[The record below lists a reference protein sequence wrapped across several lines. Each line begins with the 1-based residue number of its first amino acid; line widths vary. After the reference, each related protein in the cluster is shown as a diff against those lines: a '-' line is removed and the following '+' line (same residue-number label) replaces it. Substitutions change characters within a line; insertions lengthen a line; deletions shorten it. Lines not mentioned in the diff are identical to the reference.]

1 MATTYTRSGVQ
12 GTSSTG
18 TYATLYEAPAG
29 TTAVISTIAICNTAS
44 ASLTYRI
51 GFANSAGTPAAA
63 DWLVYDATVKGN
75 DTVFLTIGTS
85 IPAGTFIRIS
95 SSANTSAFQAFISE
109 VS

>member
-1 MATTYTRSGVQ
+1 MATEYTRSGVQ

-63 DWLVYDATVKGN
+63 DWLVYDATVSGN
-75 DTVFLTIGTS
+75 DTVFLTIGVS
-85 IPAGTFIRIS
+85 IPAGTFIRVS
-95 SSANTSAFQAFISE
+95 SSANTSAFQAFVSE

>member
-1 MATTYTRSGVQ
+1 MATDYTRAGIQ

-44 ASLTYRI
+44 ATLTYRI
-51 GFANSAGTPAAA
+51 GFASSAGTPAAA
-63 DWLVYDATVKGN
+63 DWLVYDGTAAGN
-75 DTVFLTIGTS
+75 DTIFLTVGVS
-85 IPAGTFIRIS
+85 IPAGTFIRVS
-95 SSANTSAFQAFISE
+95 SSATTSAFQAFISE